1 MERNGP
7 LVSSMLFKGSHTKVW
22 WKCEKGHSWKASMYH
37 RTQIRD
43 KKIGCPFCANQKVL
57 VGFNDILTANPEI
70 DEFWDFDNNDIGI
83 YDCVASSRK
92 KVFWKCYNNH
102 TWIKSISSQINN
114 RCPICK
120 IRPDS
125 GKKH

>member
-1 MERNGP
+1 MVEVRERAFVESIN
-7 LVSSMLFKGSHTKVW
+7 VSQDTNKGQKT
-22 WKCEKGHSWKASMYH
+22 
-37 RTQIRD
+37 
-43 KKIGCPFCANQKVL
+43 GCPFCANQKVL

-70 DEFWDFDNNDIGI
+70 DEYWDFDNNDIGI

-114 RCPICK
+114 NRCPI
-120 IRPDS
+120 
-125 GKKH
+125 

>member
-1 MERNGP
+1 MDERRKENA
-7 LVSSMLFKGSHTKVW
+7 MKF
-22 WKCEKGHSWKASMYH
+22 
-37 RTQIRD
+37 D
-43 KKIGCPFCANQKVL
+43 
-57 VGFNDILTANPEI
+57 EI

-92 KVFWKCYNNH
+92 KVFWKCYNNY
-102 TWIKSISSQINN
+102 TWIKSISSQINNN

>member
-1 MERNGP
+1 MYSHIMDERRKENA
-7 LVSSMLFKGSHTKVW
+7 MKF
-22 WKCEKGHSWKASMYH
+22 
-37 RTQIRD
+37 D
-43 KKIGCPFCANQKVL
+43 
-57 VGFNDILTANPEI
+57 EI

-83 YDCVASSRK
+83 YDCVANSRK

-102 TWIKSISSQINN
+102 TWIKLISSQINN

-120 IRPDS
+120 TRPDS